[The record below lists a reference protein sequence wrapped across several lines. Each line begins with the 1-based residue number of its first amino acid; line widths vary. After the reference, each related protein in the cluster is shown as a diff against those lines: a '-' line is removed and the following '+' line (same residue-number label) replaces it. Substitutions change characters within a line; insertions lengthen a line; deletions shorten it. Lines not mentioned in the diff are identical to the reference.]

1 MNNLENFANN
11 NHDAIRSILRAINF
25 SQGQFSLIFL
35 HCNCVR
41 LHQEIAVKL
50 RSSYCTRIEEINLSP
65 SAISLYDNISA
76 TMVNIQPHAVMVFGL
91 DTVNHLDSILQ
102 VSNQIREE
110 FSKKFAF
117 PLLIWID
124 DQILKRIIRIAPD
137 LESWSTIIDFDEN
150 HRMQAQSL
158 SF

>member
-1 MNNLENFANN
+1 
-11 NHDAIRSILRAINF
+11 
-25 SQGQFSLIFL
+25 
-35 HCNCVR
+35 
-41 LHQEIAVKL
+41 
-50 RSSYCTRIEEINLSP
+50 
-65 SAISLYDNISA
+65 
-76 TMVNIQPHAVMVFGL
+76 MVNIQPHAVMVFGL

>member
-1 MNNLENFANN
+1 
-11 NHDAIRSILRAINF
+11 LRAINF

-50 RSSYCTRIEEINLSP
+50 RGSYCTKIEEINLSP

-76 TMVNIQPHAVMVFGL
+76 TMVNIQPYAVMVFGL
-91 DTVNHLDSILQ
+91 EAVKNLDSILR

-110 FSKKFAF
+110 FSRKFAF
-117 PLLIWID
+117 PLFIWTVK
-124 DQILKRIIRIAPD
+124 LLR
-137 LESWSTIIDFDEN
+137 
-150 HRMQAQSL
+150 
-158 SF
+158 